1 MDLGFKGVWQTPT
14 LRKLVA
20 ARFISNLGNGLGPIA
35 IPFGVL
41 GLSNTNGTSLSLV
54 WLANML
60 PLVGFTLI
68 GGVIGDKFPRA
79 QLVGVTDI
87 LLGLLVLL
95 NGISLIT
102 GNGSLIIFI
111 LVGFFGGFLNAI
123 WYPSMGAL
131 TSDLADEK
139 ILQESN
145 SSIMLSSNIAMIIGT
160 SFGGILVASV
170 GAGWAIAIDGLTFLV
185 AGFLVYSLRKA
196 TPVAKASGE
205 STFKE
210 LKSGWRE
217 FKSHRWIVAIVA
229 SSTILFAG
237 ERAVYSIIGPL
248 VAKNELGGPKPW
260 SLILA
265 IWSIGSVVGVLIAGK
280 FKPRFPIRFALL
292 MQFPAVLWMLS
303 LGNSDSLILISIC
316 AFALG
321 IAMDL
326 FYVLWVTTIQ
336 QHVAKESL
344 SKVLAYDAWGSMA
357 MAPLI
362 MGIAGPISE
371 SIGTQMTLNGLA
383 IIFIFALSLPFL
395 VKEVREIKA
404 I

>member
-1 MDLGFKGVWQTPT
+1 
-14 LRKLVA
+14 
-20 ARFISNLGNGLGPIA
+20 
-35 IPFGVL
+35 
-41 GLSNTNGTSLSLV
+41 
-54 WLANML
+54 
-60 PLVGFTLI
+60 
-68 GGVIGDKFPRA
+68 
-79 QLVGVTDI
+79 
-87 LLGLLVLL
+87 
-95 NGISLIT
+95 
-102 GNGSLIIFI
+102 
-111 LVGFFGGFLNAI
+111 
-123 WYPSMGAL
+123 
-131 TSDLADEK
+131 
-139 ILQESN
+139 
-145 SSIMLSSNIAMIIGT
+145 MIIGT
-160 SFGGILVASV
+160 SVGGILVASV

-217 FKSHRWIVAIVA
+217 FKSHKWIVAIVA

-248 VAKNELGGPKPW
+248 VAKNDLGGPKPW